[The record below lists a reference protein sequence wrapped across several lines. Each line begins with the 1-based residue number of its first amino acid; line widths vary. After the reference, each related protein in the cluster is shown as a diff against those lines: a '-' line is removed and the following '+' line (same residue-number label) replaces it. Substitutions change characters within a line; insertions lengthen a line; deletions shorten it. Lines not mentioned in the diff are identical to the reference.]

1 MAYLLK
7 FLPHPL
13 THLPIRL
20 LVDLLVYPHLHH
32 QLNSSLSVKTEDKSF
47 LISIVVSAVGDVRV
61 VKYLVSK

>member
-1 MAYLLK
+1 MAHLLK

-47 LISIVVSAVGDVRV
+47 LIVVSAVGDVRV

>member
-1 MAYLLK
+1 MAHLLK

-47 LISIVVSAVGDVRV
+47 LIVVSAMGDVRV
-61 VKYLVSK
+61 VKYLVIK